1 MVLYPVPSSTSVT
14 PPYTVPVGYLYMGV
28 KGELFMWNGADWV
41 EIPLSERERY
51 LVRFTIMEIERER
64 NRDKTITV

>member
-1 MVLYPVPSSTSVT
+1 
-14 PPYTVPVGYLYMGV
+14 MGV